1 MREFI
6 EKIEKLRKLG
16 VDVSKIQSR
25 DTIKTLAEK
34 SGVKIIEDQAN
45 KLEIKLNDKIGNSK
59 RYIARA
65 YSGTGKGTKPTEEQ
79 VKRLLE
85 LGISLERKRRTSK
98 EIAEATISS
107 IKDIELADK
116 EDKALQELVEKNKTQ
131 KKEEQK

>member
-1 MREFI
+1 M
-6 EKIEKLRKLG
+6 G
-16 VDVSKIQSR
+16 VDVSKLQNN
-25 DTIKTLAEK
+25 DTIQTLAEK
-34 SGVKIIEDQAN
+34 SGVKITEDKAN
-45 KLEIKLNDKIGNSK
+45 KLEIELNDKIGKAKDN
-59 RYIARA
+59 IASVYR
-65 YSGTGKGTKPTEEQ
+65 GTGKGTKPTEEQ